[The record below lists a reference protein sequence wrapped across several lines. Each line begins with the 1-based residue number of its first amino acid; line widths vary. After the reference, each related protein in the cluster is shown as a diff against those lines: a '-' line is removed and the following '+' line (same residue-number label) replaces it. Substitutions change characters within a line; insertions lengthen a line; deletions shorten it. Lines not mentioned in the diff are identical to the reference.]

1 MVIFECGSCGLKKV
15 VDDKYAGK
23 KVRCPK
29 CNTSVIVSTQ
39 KISQG
44 EQPKNLIKI
53 YCPLCNKKTAVPSEY
68 AGKRVR
74 CPNCKNPLT
83 VDAVQPAASQPQV
96 PQPIP
101 QSVDDVK
108 SLADMEKQA
117 KPIEMPP
124 ELQQMLVSKE
134 IDNKTDPGE
143 RNGIKP
149 RKSKEIKNETN
160 LPIAALIVMTILI
173 IVFGIVANIKIGS
186 VEKKKTAS
194 KQQVKLAEV
203 FAGRF
208 IDTMAKGDIN
218 EISPML
224 TQELQQQDS
233 NTVFKPLIDTFKS
246 SWNSNYV
253 LSNSL
258 SVQEPQGNFFMFG
271 HSLQSNQA
279 INIVTVISQKSDEFE
294 IIGLNF
300 YTRGDSPI
308 RFESSECRQM
318 TSSLESSLVYKII
331 VKLKKSLVVLL
342 VLFAASRL
350 SKAVVF
356 YRAGESP
363 WAALTPVFYEWT
375 LAETGD
381 KSGVWGIASVILGGV
396 PFVYLAF
403 MFYFSIG
410 IAEAYGR
417 GILFGIGLCL
427 LPFIFYPILVFSEN

>member
-1 MVIFECGSCGLKKV
+1 MVAFECSSCGLKKA
-15 VDDKYAGK
+15 VDDKYAGRN
-23 KVRCPK
+23 VRCPK
-29 CNTSVIVSTQ
+29 CSASVSVSTQ
-39 KISQG
+39 KISQ
-44 EQPKNLIKI
+44 EERPKNLIKV
-53 YCPLCNKKTAVPSEY
+53 YCPLCNKKIAVSSEY

-83 VDAVQPAASQPQV
+83 VDAVQPAAPQPQV

-101 QSVDDVK
+101 QPVDDVQ
-108 SLADMEKQA
+108 SLLAMEKQA
-117 KPIEMPP
+117 KPVDLPP
-124 ELQQMLVSKE
+124 ELQQTIVQKE
-134 IDNKTDPGE
+134 IENKTDPGE
-143 RNGIKP
+143 RIGIRPQKT
-149 RKSKEIKNETN
+149 KVKKTETD
-160 LPIAALIVMTILI
+160 LPIAALIVMSILI

-186 VEKKKTAS
+186 VEKKKAAS

-203 FAGRF
+203 FASRF
-208 IDTMAKGDIN
+208 IDTMSKGDVN

-233 NTVFKPLIDTFKS
+233 NTVLKPLIDTFKS
-246 SWNSNYV
+246 NWNSNYM

-271 HSLQSNQA
+271 HSQQLNQA
-279 INIVTVISQKSDEFE
+279 INIVTIISQKSDKFE

-308 RFESSECRQM
+308 RFESSECRQI
-318 TSSLESSLVYKII
+318 TSSFGSSLAYKII

-356 YRAGESP
+356 HRAGESP
-363 WAALTPVFYEWT
+363 WAAMIPVFHEWT

-381 KSGVWGIASVILGGV
+381 KSGVWGLAAVLLGGI